1 MYLLSQFST
10 HPIGCSD
17 RLNAS
22 DWLMVAVVVGVAI
35 AGSCFM
41 GTPTIVQAW
50 SDWAQTKQQ
59 ADYPLEVCH
68 GVVGRPH

>member
-41 GTPTIVQAW
+41 GTPTIV
-50 SDWAQTKQQ
+50 
-59 ADYPLEVCH
+59 
-68 GVVGRPH
+68 